1 MDALEAMR
9 HEHRRCADYLAR
21 RDVGPAERDA
31 QLRMVARKREAWA
44 AAGGDPTESPLADA
58 EALLAPAV
66 TAEDAATAETVA
78 PAKEESST
86 GRKRRGRK

>member
-21 RDVGPAERDA
+21 RDVGPAEREA
-31 QLRMVARKREAWA
+31 QLVMVQRKREAWA

-58 EALLAPAV
+58 EALLAPTVESAV
-66 TAEDAATAETVA
+66 E
-78 PAKEESST
+78 PPKEEDST
-86 GRKRRGRK
+86 SRTRKRRRG